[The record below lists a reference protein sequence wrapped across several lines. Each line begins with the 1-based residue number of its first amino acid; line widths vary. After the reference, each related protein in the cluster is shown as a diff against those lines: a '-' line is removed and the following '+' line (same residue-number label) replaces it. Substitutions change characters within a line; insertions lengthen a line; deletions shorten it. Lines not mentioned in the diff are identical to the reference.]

1 MVYVSQD
8 VYFLK
13 IKVYDNQVLQVYC
26 NEISQTDLTSTTGY
40 FFQSC
45 FKFRSVFSLL
55 AGSSK
60 VRFHRLQPACKEK
73 RIVKS
78 L

>member
-13 IKVYDNQVLQVYC
+13 IKVYDNQVLQVFC

-40 FFQSC
+40 DFFFSLVSN
-45 FKFRSVFSLL
+45 FGLSSVF
-55 AGSSK
+55 
-60 VRFHRLQPACKEK
+60 LQG
-73 RIVKS
+73 